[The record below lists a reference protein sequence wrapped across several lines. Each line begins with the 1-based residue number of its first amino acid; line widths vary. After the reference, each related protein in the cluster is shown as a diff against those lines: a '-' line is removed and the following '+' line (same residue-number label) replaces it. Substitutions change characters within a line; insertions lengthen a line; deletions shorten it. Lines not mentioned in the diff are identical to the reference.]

1 MPQFVKNQTIGPYVV
16 AFPIKDSYTAETY
29 RVKDSKGKNYFLKLF
44 TRQDGASL
52 EIEVSHLLD
61 HPGLS
66 RWKDDGRIMLPD
78 GSERPFIVYEF
89 MSGETLAECLK
100 RQQAIRPGLAR
111 ERFIPV
117 LEGLRFMHQLP
128 GTVLHNEVTAEN
140 VFLDQS
146 TGTLQPKLIDFGHVC
161 RLGETSDS
169 IWYPGIDP
177 FSLAPEAYHG
187 VRSVRTDI
195 FAAGAVFF
203 RMLYGMPP
211 YYVSGL
217 QHATLE
223 ETESVLKYEWEHPLR
238 INDMEIPVP
247 ESLLAVVSKA
257 LAVDPEDRFDSV
269 DEFLSALKGECKVA
283 GPRLKKRG
291 GGFDDVA
298 GMKALKA
305 QLQSDVID
313 MLHSPEL
320 AESLGLSIPNGL
332 LFYGP
337 PGCGKTYFAEKFA
350 EELGCGYKY
359 VKCSDVASPY
369 IHGGQEKIA
378 ALFEEARK
386 KAPFLLFFDEIDA
399 MMTDRS
405 RHTNVSE
412 SGEVNEFLAQLNN
425 CGKDGVIVI
434 GATNKPDQIDEAAMR
449 AGRFEYRYYIPLP
462 DMDTRKELFLIHL
475 KKRSKDDDIDFD
487 RLASLTEGY
496 ISADITLVVNQAA
509 RSVFQQRRS
518 VIGQADL
525 EDAIRRIRP
534 SLSPESIRK
543 YEDLRDQMNG
553 TGPRRNKIGF

>member
-1 MPQFVKNQTIGPYVV
+1 MPHFTRNQTIGPYVV

-29 RVKDSKGKNYFLKLF
+29 RVKDSKGKNLFLKLF
-44 TRQDGASL
+44 TRQSDARQ

-66 RWKDDGRIMLPD
+66 RWKNDGRVMLSD
-78 GSERPFIVYEF
+78 GLECPFIVYEF
-89 MSGETLAECLK
+89 MSGETLADRLT
-100 RQQAIRPGLAR
+100 RQQAFRPGFAR
-111 ERFIPV
+111 EVIVPV

-128 GTVLHNEVTAEN
+128 GTVLHNEVTVEN

-146 TGTLQPKLIDFGHVC
+146 TGTLLPKLIDFGHVC
-161 RLGETSDS
+161 KLGETPDS
-169 IWYPGIDP
+169 LWYPGIDP
-177 FSLAPEAYHG
+177 FCLAPEAFRG
-187 VRSVRTDI
+187 VRSVQTDI
-195 FAAGAVFF
+195 YSAGAVLF

-223 ETESVLKYEWEHPLR
+223 EVESVLKYEWERPLR

-247 ESLLAVVSKA
+247 EHLHDVVSKA
-257 LAVDPEDRFDSV
+257 LAVDPDDRFNSV
-269 DEFLSALKGECKVA
+269 DEMLSAMKGESKVA
-283 GPRLKKRG
+283 PPQLKKRG
-291 GGFDDVA
+291 GGFEDVA
-298 GMKALKA
+298 GMKDLKS

-313 MLHSPEL
+313 LLRSPEL

-350 EELGCGYKY
+350 EELGCTYKY

-386 KAPFLLFFDEIDA
+386 KAPSLLFFDEIDA
-399 MMTDRS
+399 MLTDRS
-405 RHTNVSE
+405 KHTNVSE

-434 GATNKPDQIDEAAMR
+434 GATNKPDQIDEAALR
-449 AGRFEYRYYIPLP
+449 SGRFEYRYYIPLP
-462 DMDTRKELFLIHL
+462 DQETRRELFLIHL
-475 KKRSKDDDIDFD
+475 KKRSKGDDIDYD

-496 ISADITLVVNQAA
+496 ISSDITLVVNQAA
-509 RSVFQQRRS
+509 RSVFQQRRP
-518 VIGQADL
+518 VICQADL
-525 EDAIRRIRP
+525 EEAVRRIHP
-534 SLSPESIRK
+534 SLGTESVRRYEEIR
-543 YEDLRDQMNG
+543 DRMSG
-553 TGPRRNKIGF
+553 IGPRRNKIGF